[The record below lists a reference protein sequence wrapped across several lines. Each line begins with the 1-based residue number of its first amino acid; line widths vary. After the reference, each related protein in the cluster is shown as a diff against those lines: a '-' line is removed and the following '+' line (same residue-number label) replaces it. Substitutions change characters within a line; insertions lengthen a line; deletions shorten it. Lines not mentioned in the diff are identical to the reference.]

1 MRAWWALLAVS
12 TVAVVVSV
20 VVLTGETPG
29 LTELRMTGRMTD
41 PALRESSAAARGL
54 ANPGV
59 LWTVDDSGNPP
70 HLFAVDTTGEIRA
83 VVVVRG
89 ATNRDWEALAV
100 TPCDSG
106 SCLLIGDVGDNPRRR
121 EALVVYRIA
130 EPPLGQRRELELP
143 LIDSLTI
150 TLPDGP
156 RDIEAMAVSDRGLA
170 LFSKTPLGTSEGY
183 WIPDTAWRTGQAT
196 ALAIGRWSMG
206 GMVGRGRMVTDAAL
220 SADGAR
226 LALRSYTRVA
236 IFERSGDAPVPDRLV
251 ARCTIG
257 GREPIGEGVAWWDDQ
272 TLAFTSESGLGR
284 AGPIHLGRCDA
295 R

>member
-12 TVAVVVSV
+12 AVAVAVSA
-20 VVLTGETPG
+20 VVLAGETPG
-29 LTELRMTGRMTD
+29 LTELRITGRMTD

-54 ANPGV
+54 ANPDV

-83 VVVVRG
+83 VVVVQG
-89 ATNRDWEALAV
+89 VTNRDWEALAV

-106 SCLLIGDVGDNPRRR
+106 SCLLIGDVGDNARRR
-121 EALVVYRIA
+121 GSLVVYRLA
-130 EPPLGQRRELELP
+130 EPTLGRTRELELP
-143 LIDSLTI
+143 VIDSLTI
-150 TLPDGP
+150 TLPEGP

-170 LFSKTPLGTSEGY
+170 LFSKTPVGTSEGY
-183 WIPDTAWRTGQAT
+183 WVPVVAWRTGRAT
-196 ALAIGRWSMG
+196 AEAIGRWSVG
-206 GMVGRGRMVTDAAL
+206 GLVGRGRMVTDAAL
-220 SADGAR
+220 SPDGER

-257 GREPIGEGVAWWDDQ
+257 GREPIGEGIAWWDDR

-284 AGPIHLGRCDA
+284 AGPIHLGQCDA